1 MPDAPTG
8 SEAPVLRTAS
18 GATARWH
25 GSADAGPVLVT
36 WPALGVP
43 AAPYGRFARAAAA
56 TGLTVVT
63 ADYRGQGDSD
73 LRVTRDS
80 RFGYREL
87 AGEDLRDVV
96 RAVRERAPGRPV
108 HLVCHSLGGQL
119 AAALEADHPGCFDGL
134 VLTAAGTPHW
144 RAYPGW
150 TRAIPL
156 VSTHVLLASA
166 RLRGVLDSK
175 RLGRQPATLVADWA
189 RMARTG
195 SWARG
200 GHRTEP
206 RRFPLLAVSF
216 EGDSLA
222 PRGAVDALCR
232 LFPGADV
239 TRRHLSEPRGHA
251 GWLREP
257 DALVAALR
265 AWLGDR
271 EADRP

>member
-1 MPDAPTG
+1 VNSTGSDLDLLRMPD
-8 SEAPVLRTAS
+8 

-25 GSADAGPVLVT
+25 DGGDDGPVLVT

-43 AAPYGRFARAAAA
+43 GRAYGRFARAMSA
-56 TGLTVVT
+56 TGLAVVT

-73 LRVTRDS
+73 LRITRES
-80 RFGYREL
+80 RFGYPEL
-87 AGEDLRDVV
+87 AEDLRDVAA
-96 RAVRERAPGRPV
+96 AVRERAPGRPV

-119 AAALEADHPGCFDGL
+119 AAALEAGHPGSFDGL
-134 VLTAAGTPHW
+134 VLAAAGTPHW
-144 RAYPGW
+144 RAYPGR

-156 VSTHVLLASA
+156 VGIQVQLASA
-166 RLRGVLDSK
+166 RRRGVLDSK
-175 RLGRQPATLVADWA
+175 RFGRQSATLVADWA

-200 GHRTEP
+200 GHETAP

-216 EGDSLA
+216 DGDSLA
-222 PRGAVDALCR
+222 PPGAVDALCR

-239 TRRHLSEPRGHA
+239 TRRHLPEPRGHA

-257 DALVAALR
+257 QALVDAVH
-265 AWLGDR
+265 AWLP
-271 EADRP
+271 EKAAEQP